1 MSPGLAVMKY
11 DIAAGALAEARTLDE
26 VKAVSDKAAAI
37 KEYARRAK
45 NRQLEI
51 DAAEIRIR
59 AERRYGEMIVEIKHK
74 TGLNAGSRGQLVG
87 RHASGGFATKPP
99 EDPRPTL
106 SDLGAD
112 KKLSARSQRLAE
124 VPPKAFER
132 AIVTWRDHAT
142 REDMRVTSNLLR
154 VVGQVNAAH
163 RSDTSDESLEAP
175 AAGRYR
181 VIVIDPAWPADKRER
196 VDRPNQVG
204 LDYKMMTLPEIQSF
218 DVTGMADKRCHLFC
232 WTTQRFLRDAFGI
245 VEGWGFAPLWTMVWH
260 KAGGFQPLGRPQF
273 NCEFVVYGR
282 KGLPQF
288 RETRGF
294 KCCFE
299 GARREHSRKPDEF
312 FDRVERYAEG
322 PYVEL
327 FARESRPGWST
338 WGNQATK
345 FDKVA
350 A

>member
-1 MSPGLAVMKY
+1 MSPALGVMKY
-11 DIAAGALAEARTLDE
+11 DIAAGALTEARTLDE
-26 VKAVSDKAAAI
+26 VKAVTDKATAI

-59 AERRYGEMIVEIKHK
+59 AERRYGEMLAEIKQT
-74 TGLNAGSRGQLVG
+74 TGLNAGSRGQLRG
-87 RHASGGFATKPP
+87 RDASGGFATTPP
-99 EDPRPTL
+99 EDRRPTL

-132 AIVTWRDHAT
+132 ALVTWRDHAT

-154 VVGQVNAAH
+154 VVGQANAAH
-163 RSDTSDESLEAP
+163 RSGKSGGRLAAP
-175 AAGRYR
+175 AVGHYR
-181 VIVIDPAWPADKRER
+181 TIVIDPAWPADKRER
-196 VDRPNQVG
+196 ISRPNQFR
-204 LDYKMMTLPEIQSF
+204 LDYQTMTLSEIQSF
-218 DVTGMADKRCHLFC
+218 DVAGMASETCHLFC
-232 WTTQRFLRDAFGI
+232 WTTQRFLREAFGI

-260 KAGGFQPLGRPQF
+260 KNGGFQPLGRPQF

-288 RETRGF
+288 RETRDF
-294 KCCFE
+294 KSCFE

-312 FDRVERYAEG
+312 YEVIARVTEG
-322 PYVEL
+322 PRIDVFGRERRADFDVWGDQTDR
-327 FARESRPGWST
+327 FAKPEH
-338 WGNQATK
+338 
-345 FDKVA
+345 
-350 A
+350 

>member
-1 MSPGLAVMKY
+1 MKY
-11 DIAAGALAEARTLDE
+11 DIAAGALIEARTLDE
-26 VKAVSDKAAAI
+26 VKAVTDKAVAI

-59 AERRYGEMIVEIKHK
+59 AERRYGEMLAEIKQT
-74 TGLNAGSRGQLVG
+74 TGLNTGSRGQLRG
-87 RHASGGFATKPP
+87 RDASGGFAAKPP
-99 EDPRPTL
+99 EDCRPTL
-106 SDLGAD
+106 SELGVD

-124 VPPKAFER
+124 LAPKAFER
-132 AIVTWRDHAT
+132 ALGTWRDHAT

-154 VVGQVNAAH
+154 VAGQVSAAH
-163 RSDTSDESLEAP
+163 RADKSKGPLPAP

-181 VIVIDPAWPADKRER
+181 VVVIDPAWPADKRER
-196 VDRPNQVG
+196 VSRPDQFS
-204 LDYKMMTLPEIQSF
+204 LDYKMMTLPEIQAF
-218 DVTGMADKRCHLFC
+218 DVAGMASDTCHLFC
-232 WTTQRFLRDAFGI
+232 WTTPRFLREAFGV

-260 KAGGFQPLGRPQF
+260 KNGGFQPLGRPQF

-299 GARREHSRKPDEF
+299 GVRREHSRKPDEF
-312 FDRVERYAEG
+312 YETIARVTDGPRIDVFGREKRADFDVWGDQTDR
-322 PYVEL
+322 
-327 FARESRPGWST
+327 FAKAG
-338 WGNQATK
+338 A
-345 FDKVA
+345 
-350 A
+350 